1 MGFRPRC
8 MATAVGSMPHDD
20 AAKAL
25 DVVLAHIPEAPI
37 WPQLSG
43 RGLNEQMEVQIS
55 EGIPCRVIDRE
66 KGRMYFDT
74 SGDYSEAFAEFY
86 EAYMAAMDPDEGTGD
101 CSAMAISPDHAAG
114 LYALE
119 QRLKAED
126 GRRPVVKCHTTGPCT
141 FALATVDENKRA
153 LYYNEEFRDVIV
165 KAMAMK
171 CRWQIQMLRP
181 YAEDVI
187 CTVDEPILSA
197 FGSSTYVSVQRDD
210 VVAILAEVIDAIHSD
225 GAIAGVH
232 CCGNTEWSILMEA
245 GVDMVSFDAF
255 EFGETIAMYPDHVKR
270 HLEEDKTLAWGVVPT
285 GAALGQQTVDSLI
298 AHYERMVDHLV
309 EKAGV
314 DPRLVREQTL
324 LTGSCGTGSMQMA
337 DAERVFELTAAT
349 AAALRARYG

>member
-1 MGFRPRC
+1 

-20 AAKAL
+20 AATAL

-43 RGLNEQMEVQIS
+43 RGLNEQMEVQFS
-55 EGIPCRVIDRE
+55 ESIPCRVIDRE
-66 KGRMYFDT
+66 KGRMCFDT
-74 SGDYSEAFAEFY
+74 SGEYSEAFAVFY
-86 EAYMAAMDPDEGTGD
+86 VAYMAAMDPEGGTGE
-101 CSAMAISPDHAAG
+101 CSARAISPDYAAG
-114 LYALE
+114 LYLLE
-119 QRLKAED
+119 ERLKAEG

-141 FALATVDENKRA
+141 FALSTVDESKRA

-225 GAIAGVH
+225 DAIAGVH
-232 CCGNTEWSILMEA
+232 CCGNTEWSILMDA

-255 EFGETIAMYPDHVKR
+255 EFGETIAIYPDHVKR
-270 HLEEDKTLAWGVVPT
+270 HLESGKTLAWGVVPT
-285 GAALGQQTVDSLI
+285 GAALDQQTVDSLV
-298 AHYERMVDHLV
+298 AHYEKLVDHLV

-314 DPRLVREQTL
+314 DPQLVRDQTL

-349 AAALRARYG
+349 ASALRARYG